1 MESKDRQGR
10 KYWSTTSDQELYEKL
25 KAFSDSSRIPVS
37 KLLDEAIEDLLLK
50 HKQIKT
56 KTKTP

>member
-1 MESKDRQGR
+1 MESKDKKNR
-10 KYWSTTSDQELYEKL
+10 KYWSTTSDQELYDELKL
-25 KAFSDSSRIPVS
+25 FSEQSRIPVS

-50 HKQIKT
+50 HKRIKK